1 MNTHALPPA
10 RRTRGASLIVA
21 LIFLVILAMLGVTVA
36 GVAGLEERGASNTR
50 DRDLALQAAEAA
62 LHDAEVQLA
71 NPTFRATVTT
81 KFDKLRANSAAFWEQ
96 CFDKDAPISP
106 CDGTNTHEPSTK
118 MTTSGAGAVYEQPRY
133 VIEKKDPIGTTEIYL
148 VTARA
153 VGGTQDA
160 IVVLQAEYDFTPAP

>member
-1 MNTHALPPA
+1 MSTHALPRM

-36 GVAGLEERGASNTR
+36 GVASLEERGASNTR

-62 LHDAEVQLA
+62 LHDAEAQLA
-71 NPTFRATVTT
+71 DPTFRAAVTT
-81 KFDKLRANSAAFWEQ
+81 NFDPLRANSAAFWEQ
-96 CFDKDAPISP
+96 CFDEDTPVAP
-106 CDGTNTHEPSTK
+106 CDAGTHEPKTK
-118 MTTSGAGAVYEQPRY
+118 MTTSGDGAIYDQPRY
-133 VIEKKDPIGTTEIYL
+133 VIEKKNPIGTTEIYL

-160 IVVLQAEYDFTPAP
+160 IVVLQAEYGFTPTP